1 MPPVPPAT
9 KTPVLLKAMAW
20 TKKQR
25 ERKDS
30 FTLMMEE
37 GIKEIGSNGTTT
49 SGGRMKAPTIDELR
63 QIAEDIKN
71 GLY

>member
-1 MPPVPPAT
+1 
-9 KTPVLLKAMAW
+9 MAW